1 MNNFNELGTPENI
14 CACLQRLGITNPTEI
29 QQKSIPHSLN
39 GVDIIGS
46 AQTGTGKTVAFLVP
60 VISKLIDN
68 KDSNAIILVPTREL
82 AVQIAKSLQD
92 ILTKSINLK
101 AVLLIGGEDIR
112 RQLRDLSNKK
122 PRIIIGTPGRI
133 SDHLRRESVDLSKT
147 DMVVLDETDRM
158 LDMGFKIQIEE
169 IFEFLPERRQ
179 TLLFSA
185 TLPKNII
192 KITEKYLNS
201 PMKIEA
207 GRVSSPAEKVRQ
219 QTVNVQET
227 EKLDVLKKLI
237 HSKSGSSIVFV
248 KTKRAADKLSER
260 LESDGFSVAAIHGDL
275 KHGRRQQ
282 VISMFK
288 NKKVEVL
295 VATDIAARGLDIDHI
310 EHVINFDLPQCPE
323 DYIHRIGRTARGD
336 KDGDATSLVSPSDR
350 KKWREIERLLNPDIG
365 PSDYN
370 ENARA
375 PSKKPFGKKRNKSSG
390 GFFGKSNKSNSKPDA
405 SKKPKDFSKKFKP
418 KFSKK
423 AA

>member
-1 MNNFNELGTPENI
+1 
-14 CACLQRLGITNPTEI
+14 
-29 QQKSIPHSLN
+29 
-39 GVDIIGS
+39 
-46 AQTGTGKTVAFLVP
+46 
-60 VISKLIDN
+60 
-68 KDSNAIILVPTREL
+68 
-82 AVQIAKSLQD
+82 
-92 ILTKSINLK
+92 
-101 AVLLIGGEDIR
+101 
-112 RQLRDLSNKK
+112 
-122 PRIIIGTPGRI
+122 
-133 SDHLRRESVDLSKT
+133 
-147 DMVVLDETDRM
+147 
-158 LDMGFKIQIEE
+158 
-169 IFEFLPERRQ
+169 
-179 TLLFSA
+179 
-185 TLPKNII
+185 
-192 KITEKYLNS
+192 
-201 PMKIEA
+201 MKIEA

-219 QTVNVQET
+219 QTVNVQES

-237 HSKSGSSIVFV
+237 LSKSGSSIVFV
-248 KTKRAADKLSER
+248 KTKRAADKLSDR
-260 LESDGFSVAAIHGDL
+260 LNADGFSVAAIHGDL

-282 VISMFK
+282 VISLFK

-375 PSKKPFGKKRNKSSG
+375 TSKKPLGKKRNKSSS
-390 GFFGKSNKSNSKPDA
+390 GFFGKSKKFGSSPDGNGKNKT
-405 SKKPKDFSKKFKP
+405 KDFSKKFKP